1 MPGGYQVLRL
11 PLAALVLSGCCTV
24 MPGSPQCE
32 ARAYAVG
39 WTHKNPE
46 NKPRCA
52 DDLLAVADTLLPDPS
67 LRPLHGVVIWYPGP
81 FDCAPGQQVWGCA
94 PDVGRDYVTAM
105 VAAAPGVHA
114 SDTSAA
120 EEVAHWVWQHYRPG
134 VLTEEWRNGVY
145 WRDPDFKAW
154 FELVRS
160 ETRGICK

>member
-1 MPGGYQVLRL
+1 
-11 PLAALVLSGCCTV
+11 

-32 ARAYAVG
+32 AAKYATG
-39 WTHKNPE
+39 WTHEFKNGAV
-46 NKPRCA
+46 KPRCA
-52 DDLLAVADTLLPDPS
+52 DDLLAVADTLLPDPR

-81 FDCAPGQQVWGCA
+81 FDCAPGQKVWGCA

-120 EEVAHWVWQHYRPG
+120 EEVGHWVWHHYRPG
-134 VLTEEWRNGVY
+134 VLTEEWRVDPVSGDRYY
-145 WRDPDFKAW
+145 WRDPDFQAW
-154 FELVRS
+154 FNLVRS